1 MLSLRKS
8 RTEKATET
16 LKEVVASANE
26 LLRDER
32 LRSDLQSALAHGARA
47 TGRARHDADLAGM
60 TERLASDKK
69 LRKNLRAMLEDLDRA
84 GDRVRNRDSHRARN
98 VLILVGGSGVALAA
112 IPTARRWIGE
122 HLWPSENG
130 HGSSTTAADITP
142 PVT

>member
-8 RTEKATET
+8 RTEKATEA

-47 TGRARHDADLAGM
+47 TGRARQDADLSGM
-60 TERLASDKK
+60 TERLTSDKK
-69 LRKNLRAMLEDLDRA
+69 LRKNVRAMIEDLDRA
-84 GDRVRNRDSHRARN
+84 GDRVRRRDSHRARN
-98 VLILVGGSGVALAA
+98 VLLLVGGSGVALAA
-112 IPTARRWIGE
+112 IPATRRWIGE
-122 HLWPSENG
+122 HLSPSENG
-130 HGSSTTAADITP
+130 RAISDQPP